1 MSVVLG
7 FGIWAWLLTF
17 GGGGLPLS
25 LPPLPEDP
33 VMASVA
39 PDECVWYLSWSGSAK
54 PDAASKSQTERLLA
68 EVEVQ
73 HFGSELERRIVAA
86 IREHARGPDAIA
98 AQEVPKLVKT
108 ALTRPAALF
117 VSDFKMGQRGPDI
130 RGGLIINLGEQ
141 ADDVKT
147 SLDRLS
153 ALLPAQ
159 PNAAGKWQRLPTPEG
174 APLVEWGT
182 DGKYL
187 IVGVGEGSADG
198 IAAREKRAAPK
209 WLEAIRGRLRVER
222 PAMVHY
228 LNIKKILALVQEAGG
243 PGRGVP
249 PQILEALGVSNLT
262 SLASMSGLDGNG
274 WTSNVLLGMD
284 GAPSGI
290 FALTGGDPLTVAD
303 LAAIPKD
310 ATFALAARL
319 DLDRVDRGVS
329 GIAGK
334 IEPRAR
340 LEMEQGLAQVE
351 NQLGVDLARDIFKAV
366 GDTWCVY
373 SAPSEGGLLV
383 TGLTIVAPL
392 RDRGRLAKAEERLR
406 TMANAAMHPP
416 GELQSYGRRS
426 EVTIVDFEF
435 RGNQIHFLNFIGE
448 PVPVAP
454 AWCITDK
461 ELIISLSPQTIKA
474 HLSRKA
480 GAGSLADVPAVMN
493 ALHGSG
499 GPTYVSYADTTTMVQ
514 TLYPLLQFAFQAISS
529 QAQRQGV
536 QIDSSILPSAAA
548 ILPHLEPSVS
558 TATMTKDG
566 LLVTRHGTLPM
577 EFESL
582 PLMLMPLGFFT
593 YRSSSTSPP
602 QMATATSERASIR
615 IESMPFM
622 PGAADQARSSN
633 NLKQIAIAMLNY
645 NDVYNGFPA
654 AYTASKDGKPLLS
667 WRVQILP
674 YIEEGRLYE
683 EFHLDEA
690 WDSEHNKKLIPRM
703 PKIYAAPG
711 SKVAKE
717 FKTVYLVPRGD
728 DTIFSGAKKTQIQQ
742 ITDGTSNTILVVE
755 ASDDRAV
762 IWTKPDDYEVDFK
775 KPKAGLVGLRK
786 GGFLSAFADGSV
798 HFLKDSLES
807 ETIKALFTRAGG
819 EPIDSSKF

>member
-1 MSVVLG
+1 MDVRLG
-7 FGIWAWLLTF
+7 AWAWMLLF
-17 GGGGLPLS
+17 GGGGLPLPLS

-33 VMASVA
+33 VMSAVA
-39 PDECVWYLSWSGSAK
+39 PDDCLWYLTWSGSAK
-54 PDAASKSQTERLLA
+54 TDPTSKNQTEQLLA
-68 EVEVQ
+68 EEEVQ
-73 HFGSELERRIVAA
+73 RFGGELERRIVAA
-86 IREHARGPDAIA
+86 IREHARGPEAIA
-98 AQEVPKLVKT
+98 AQEVPKLIKT

-117 VSDFKMGQRGPDI
+117 VSDFKMGQLGPDI

-153 ALLPAQ
+153 ALLPAP

-174 APLVEWGT
+174 APLVEWGI
-182 DGKYL
+182 DGRYL
-187 IVGVGEGSADG
+187 IVGVGDGSTDG
-198 IAAREKRAAPK
+198 IVAREKRTAPK

-228 LNIKKILALVQEAGG
+228 LNIKKIIALVQAAGG

-262 SLASMSGLDGNG
+262 SLASVSGLDGNG

-284 GAPSGI
+284 GAPAGV
-290 FALTGGDPLTVAD
+290 FALTGGDPLTAAD

-310 ATFALAARL
+310 ATFALATRL
-319 DLDRVDRGVS
+319 DLDRVYHGIS

-340 LEMEQGLAQVE
+340 LELEQGLAQVE
-351 NQLGVDLARDIFKAV
+351 NQLGVDLSRDIFKAV

-383 TGLTIVAPL
+383 TGLTIVTPL
-392 RDRGRLAKAEERLR
+392 RDRERLAKAEERLR

-416 GELQSYGRRS
+416 GELHSYGRGS
-426 EVTIVDFEF
+426 EATIADCEF

-448 PVPVAP
+448 PIPVAP

-499 GPTYVSYADTTTMVQ
+499 GPTYVSYADTTSMVQ
-514 TLYPLLQFAFQAISS
+514 TLYPFLQFAFQAISS
-529 QAQRQGV
+529 KAQREGV
-536 QIDSSILPSAAA
+536 HIDSSLLPSAAA

-558 TATMTKDG
+558 MATMTKDG

-582 PLMLMPLGFFT
+582 PLLLMPLGYFT
-593 YRSSSTSPP
+593 YRTSSTP
-602 QMATATSERASIR
+602 QMAAASSERASMR

-622 PGAADQARSSN
+622 PGAADRARSTN
-633 NLKQIAIAMLNY
+633 NLKQIALAMLNY
-645 NDVYNGFPA
+645 ESAMRRLPA
-654 AYTASKDGKPLLS
+654 RAIYSKDGKPLLS
-667 WRVQILP
+667 WRVMVLP
-674 YIEEGRLYE
+674 FLEEMELYKQ
-683 EFHLDEA
+683 FHLDEP
-690 WDSEHNKKLIPRM
+690 WDSDHNKPLIAKM

-711 SKVAKE
+711 SKAATGP
-717 FKTVYLVPRGD
+717 KTVYLVPHGD
-728 DTIFSGAKKTQIQQ
+728 DTIFPDGKATRIQD

-755 ASDDRAV
+755 SNDDRAA
-762 IWTKPDDYEVDFK
+762 IWTKPDDYDVDFK
-775 KPKAGLVGLRK
+775 QPMAGLVGLRQ
-786 GGFLSAFADGSV
+786 GGFLAAFADGSV
-798 HFLKDSLES
+798 HFLKDTIKI
-807 ETIKALFTRAGG
+807 ETLKALFTRAGG
-819 EPIDSSKF
+819 EVIDASEL